1 MFNLKTKK
9 LSFALLTLIL
19 LSSCGGTNRPSGN
32 TSSTSISTVSI
43 QKSDFIG
50 NVFQLIVF
58 NLGEQPISTGTGFVF
73 HQDGWFVT
81 NSHVVEKGYSA
92 KAIFEIPNTNDG
104 SFFTNLDINLASH
117 NDVFK
122 DFFIGKIS
130 NYSLISNQYYKQF
143 EFTTAYNVGDV
154 TYSVGYPNSSVD
166 LRINKGNISSNLS
179 SIYDKVNSGVV
190 YIGSTSFIAPGSS
203 GGILIDSN
211 KKILGITTIAI
222 YDNNKN
228 FVIGGSVST
237 FNFINT
243 INSTNT
249 NQFRDFGLFLHPNE
263 KKFILWFRKA
273 ITDSKTNK
281 SICEKKD
288 TWKPPTVRCSYTKL
302 EEGSNDNNTAFVLE
316 QSYYFWLDFS
326 GGLDS
331 EVNWSNG
338 DKRVIKFIGN
348 YSHERGILDMRF
360 LISYVYKNG
369 RKIALESHNINYSTN
384 INLTLNTY
392 FIPQSF
398 SKPTDAEILY
408 IKETFNTHYIILH
421 NQFNQFA

>member
-1 MFNLKTKK
+1 MFNLKTKR
-9 LSFALLTLIL
+9 LSFALLTLIV

-73 HQDGWFVT
+73 HQDGWFFT

-228 FVIGGSVST
+228 FVIGGLYLLLTS
-237 FNFINT
+237 
-243 INSTNT
+243 
-249 NQFRDFGLFLHPNE
+249 
-263 KKFILWFRKA
+263 
-273 ITDSKTNK
+273 
-281 SICEKKD
+281 
-288 TWKPPTVRCSYTKL
+288 
-302 EEGSNDNNTAFVLE
+302 
-316 QSYYFWLDFS
+316 
-326 GGLDS
+326 
-331 EVNWSNG
+331 
-338 DKRVIKFIGN
+338 
-348 YSHERGILDMRF
+348 
-360 LISYVYKNG
+360 LI
-369 RKIALESHNINYSTN
+369 
-384 INLTLNTY
+384 
-392 FIPQSF
+392 Q
-398 SKPTDAEILY
+398 
-408 IKETFNTHYIILH
+408 
-421 NQFNQFA
+421 